1 MTLDSHQ
8 HFWHFDPIRDSW
20 IDDSMKAIQ
29 KDFLPKDL
37 KQELDKK
44 GIEGCVAVQ
53 ADQSDGETQF
63 LLRLAKEN
71 PWIKGVVGWVDLG
84 SPDLERKLEGYLEEK
99 KLVGFRKILQ
109 VLPPTAMEDDSFL
122 DGIGLLSKFGF
133 TYDILIFPH
142 HLENAFQFAKK
153 FPKMKFVVDHL
164 AKPDIRSGE
173 FDYWSKGIQKMSTL
187 PNVFCKVS
195 GMVTEADWKKWKND
209 DFRPYLNHITECF
222 GTERLMYGS
231 DWPVCLL
238 AGSYARVYDLA
249 FDFYKDFS
257 SHEKGKIF
265 GNNACSFYSINDTT
279 IN

>member
-8 HFWHFDPIRDSW
+8 HFWKFDPIRDSW

-44 GIEGCVAVQ
+44 GIEGCIAVQ
-53 ADQSDGETQF
+53 ADQSDAETQF

-71 PWIKGVVGWVDLG
+71 PWINGVVGWVDL
-84 SPDLERKLEGYLEEK
+84 SSQDLERKLEGYLEEK

-109 VLPPTAMEDDSFL
+109 SMPPSGLEDDSFL
-122 DGIGLLSKFGF
+122 KGIGLLSKFGF
-133 TYDILIFPH
+133 TYDILIFPG
-142 HLENAFQFAKK
+142 HLENAFQLAKQ
-153 FPKMKFVVDHL
+153 FPEMNFVVDHL

-238 AGSYARVYDLA
+238 AGSYSQVYDLA
-249 FDFYKDFS
+249 FEFYKDFS
-257 SHEKGKIF
+257 PEEKENIF
-265 GNNACSFYSINDTT
+265 GNNACSFYKIKDALRN
-279 IN
+279 